1 MVSLFDQCLTYLHR
15 TEKESI
21 DEWGLP
27 EQITT
32 YLWRNVD
39 RCIGC
44 TRTFVGKV
52 WATSSSHTVTPPLHH
67 SSYSFLVVSTGRE

>member
-52 WATSSSHTVTPPLHH
+52 
-67 SSYSFLVVSTGRE
+67 